1 MIYLDANILYAGVV
15 NVKDQTDSVA
25 RLLARNELFHVSSLA
40 DYEARKALLTQGAN
54 DDHVALLDSL
64 LSSKCK
70 MNTGWDAAISHS
82 LKVARQFKQRLWV
95 DSADTMHVGWAL
107 ALGADIFASFPLEV
121 VGLGNKGGATL
132 EEGDGRQSPETFSSG
147 TCAAISTEDSIIDCL
162 VGDASSKI

>member
-70 MNTGWDAAISHS
+70 MNPGWDAAISHS

-107 ALGADIFASFPLEV
+107 ALGADIFASFDRKSGPRSLALCM
-121 VGLGNKGGATL
+121 GMKLWPDATTSDYEQMKRL
-132 EEGDGRQSPETFSSG
+132 R
-147 TCAAISTEDSIIDCL
+147 
-162 VGDASSKI
+162 